1 MLSFKLMFWKS
12 NKHYKEPLLPI
23 NEETTF
29 DLGHQKYVQRNND
42 MSGTIRMYH
51 LHFLRADIKE

>member
-1 MLSFKLMFWKS
+1 MFWKA

-29 DLGHQKYVQRNND
+29 DLGHQMYVQRNND
-42 MSGTIRMYH
+42 TSGTIRMYH